1 MFRREVES
9 MMMVKH
15 KNVVRFLGYCSHTE
29 EQALK
34 MEGNFIMAEVRERLL
49 CFEYLIN
56 GSLESYLTGMIGHI
70 LLE

>member
-1 MFRREVES
+1 MFHREVKS
-9 MMMVKH
+9 MMMVNH

-34 MEGNFIMAEVRERLL
+34 MEGKFIMAQDQKRLL

-56 GSLESYLTGMIGHI
+56 GSLESYLTAM
-70 LLE
+70 LWPS